1 MANNP
6 LQQFFRQPKI
16 FVSLP
21 SRGVYNKPDTLDGNV
36 ENMPVFGMTGMD
48 EILMKTPD
56 ALISG
61 ESTVKVIESCCPV
74 IKNAWEMSS
83 LDTDLVLIAI
93 RIATYGNLMEINHT
107 CPACET
113 KNEYNVDL
121 NKLVEFFADS
131 KYDNRVVFQNLVIKL
146 QPLTYKQVTDFSL
159 QNFQLQQRLVKANS
173 IENEEEQKSFIAGLF
188 QEMGKLQND
197 IYVASIDSIE
207 TGDTVVNERAYIKE
221 FLENCDKAIFDAI
234 KAQFDRNAAAI
245 KPPKHKAKCENCGA
259 EAELAVEMDEANF
272 FGKA

>member
-107 CPACET
+107 CPACDT

-146 QPLTYKQVTDFSL
+146 QPLTYKQVTEFSL

-173 IENEEEQKSFIAGLF
+173 IENEEEQKSFIASLF